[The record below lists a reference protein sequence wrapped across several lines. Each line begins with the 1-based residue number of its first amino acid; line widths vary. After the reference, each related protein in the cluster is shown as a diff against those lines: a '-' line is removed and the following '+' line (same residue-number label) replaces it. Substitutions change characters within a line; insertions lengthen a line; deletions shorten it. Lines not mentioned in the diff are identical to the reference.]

1 MTKIK
6 ITALTDKAS
15 DEEILAKLKKIGV
28 KIKDKSS
35 EETGHEEAR
44 EQLSPAGET
53 LVEKRVASTIIRR
66 RVQAPPAKEK
76 EELKEEKKET
86 PEETKEGKS
95 GEENNTKEKGGR
107 ERKNR
112 QRKRGRRTQK
122 QPVKRPRQNLMQSPG
137 NDHRTMENKRS
148 RKSPKRRKGPRRVM
162 LNVLRK
168 TKKKK

>member
-28 KIKDKSS
+28 KIKDKST

-66 RVQAPPAKEK
+66 RVQAPPVIEK
-76 EELKEEKKET
+76 EEPKEEKKET
-86 PEETKEGKS
+86 PEEIKEGKTDKKTTPKKKA
-95 GEENNTKEKGGR
+95 EEKEK
-107 ERKNR
+107 
-112 QRKRGRRTQK
+112 T
-122 QPVKRPRQNLMQSPG
+122 VKGKEEEDTKS
-137 NDHRTMENKRS
+137 S
-148 RKSPKRRKGPRRVM
+148 R
-162 LNVLRK
+162 
-168 TKKKK
+168 